1 MLIIIITI
9 CLLFL
14 YFLMHHL
21 IQQSK
26 NPTGILGKGM
36 MKIWNYTYFPMY
48 VWATRQLDK
57 NDVHRILDVGVGN
70 GRSSIFLKEI
80 YPRSTVIG
88 IDSSATAISEAK
100 DSESLNLKFER
111 KDVRKTGYPDE
122 TFDLI
127 TGFQTHF
134 HWEDIETSFTEL
146 RRVLT
151 SDGLLLLACEWQ
163 KLVYFLPQFRVEDEF
178 SKFLSSKGLNILTS
192 QKSGR
197 WILYKIVKETN

>member
-1 MLIIIITI
+1 
-9 CLLFL
+9 
-14 YFLMHHL
+14 MHHL

-88 IDSSATAISEAK
+88 IDSSAT
-100 DSESLNLKFER
+100 
-111 KDVRKTGYPDE
+111 DVRKTGYPDE

-163 KLVYFLPQFRVEDEF
+163 KLVYFLPQFKVEDEF
-178 SKFLSSKGLNILTS
+178 SKFLSSKGLNLLTS
-192 QKSGR
+192 QKCGR

>member
-1 MLIIIITI
+1 
-9 CLLFL
+9 
-14 YFLMHHL
+14 MHHL
-21 IQQSK
+21 IQHSK

-151 SDGLLLLACEWQ
+151 SDGLLLLACEWR

-178 SKFLSSKGLNILTS
+178 SKFLSSKGLNLLTS